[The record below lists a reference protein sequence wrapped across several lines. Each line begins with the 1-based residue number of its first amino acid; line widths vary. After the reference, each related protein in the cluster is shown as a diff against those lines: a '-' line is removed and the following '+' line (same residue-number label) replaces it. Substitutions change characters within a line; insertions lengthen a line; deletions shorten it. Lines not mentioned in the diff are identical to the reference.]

1 MSQNVVD
8 FCPLLSHKV
17 LQNVEIRFAKLTI
30 FFNNKVFPIFNFV
43 FDVTRGMVHEMRQA
57 LKV

>member
-8 FCPLLSHKV
+8 FCPLFSHKV
-17 LQNVEIRFAKLTI
+17 LQNVEIGFAKLTI
-30 FFNNKVFPIFNFV
+30 LFNNKVFPFFNFV
-43 FDVTRGMVHEMRQA
+43 FDVTRGMVHEMCQA